1 MQHRLWC
8 NAEVQGQF
16 AEHGSDEDSDE
27 DSNDEGA
34 GTAEPDAPRG
44 PGMANARTA
53 AAVQAVPVKAAD
65 TTSIVSHAPGTVPHA
80 GTDPQA
86 ARQSTPARRW
96 GRTPH
101 QSEQWKHGWTAL
113 AHL

>member
-34 GTAEPDAPRG
+34 GTAEPDAPRA

-53 AAVQAVPVKAAD
+53 AAKSFGPLRCTAWLLA
-65 TTSIVSHAPGTVPHA
+65 SHASVIMMC
-80 GTDPQA
+80 
-86 ARQSTPARRW
+86 
-96 GRTPH
+96 
-101 QSEQWKHGWTAL
+101 TAKVL
-113 AHL
+113 QMYVLGACYREC